1 MKKLHFLAAIVIATF
16 ATSKVNAQAGISTP
30 TTVCLSASKDAL
42 IHQWVP
48 TTNYGSLPI
57 LQSSRWTYDAGGGSG
72 FYTTKALLQFD
83 LSSLPA
89 GVTITS
95 AVMKLH
101 VDPTA
106 TIYNQH
112 RDLGGG
118 TGNGATVNQVSSSW
132 NESSVTWNTPLSIM
146 SSPASIPSLGDG
158 STADVIAD
166 VTVMVQNIML
176 TGINNGFQI
185 SLTDN
190 SDYYHSLVFASR
202 ENTSAGGIYQPE
214 LCVTYSVPCS
224 EWSTCGN
231 TTTGISEF
239 LGTINNQPLTIKTNN
254 TNRAVITA
262 TGEMGIG
269 TSTPTSQLE
278 VTSVP
283 TAGQTAIKAIG
294 KSTGVF
300 GEATDMNVGQTADG
314 ILAGWTEA
322 VGVFGKGTY
331 ASNVGNGNMYGVVG
345 SATGLN
351 PLNNVGVYGE
361 AKNAS
366 GYNSGVIGTV
376 TSTTGAYNTGTSGQV
391 YLNTS
396 AAWNRAIAGYAPI
409 APNHFA
415 GYFDG
420 NVDIKSGVVTIG
432 NGTLCTPT
440 GYKLFVEEGILT
452 EKVKVA
458 VNCSTAWADYVFAND
473 YKLKPLSEVEAYVKE
488 NKHLPNIPSAS
499 ELVNDGLNLGEMQ
512 AKQMEKIEE
521 LTLYMIEMKKEID
534 TLKKE
539 NQSLKVLVAQPKN

>member
-1 MKKLHFLAAIVIATF
+1 MKKLHFLATALFIAVSTTGAFAQQITDPAVLWAASPGGARILSTQGNTAASPAIGFQSSVSSTGAPQEDGGGGLGIFRPIANEMAF
-16 ATSKVNAQAGISTP
+16 ATAGLERMRIGVSGHVTIGITAPLARLTVNTTTDQTAIIGKGIST
-30 TTVCLSASKDAL
+30 
-42 IHQWVP
+42 
-48 TTNYGSLPI
+48 
-57 LQSSRWTYDAGGGSG
+57 
-72 FYTTKALLQFD
+72 
-83 LSSLPA
+83 
-89 GVTITS
+89 
-95 AVMKLH
+95 
-101 VDPTA
+101 
-106 TIYNQH
+106 
-112 RDLGGG
+112 
-118 TGNGATVNQVSSSW
+118 
-132 NESSVTWNTPLSIM
+132 
-146 SSPASIPSLGDG
+146 
-158 STADVIAD
+158 
-166 VTVMVQNIML
+166 
-176 TGINNGFQI
+176 GI
-185 SLTDN
+185 
-190 SDYYHSLVFASR
+190 
-202 ENTSAGGIYQPE
+202 
-214 LCVTYSVPCS
+214 
-224 EWSTCGN
+224 
-231 TTTGISEF
+231 
-239 LGTINNQPLTIKTNN
+239 
-254 TNRAVITA
+254 
-262 TGEMGIG
+262 
-269 TSTPTSQLE
+269 
-278 VTSVP
+278 
-283 TAGQTAIKAIG
+283 
-294 KSTGVF
+294 F

-376 TSTTGAYNTGTSGQV
+376 TSTTGTYNTGTSGQV

-409 APNHFA
+409 APNHYA